1 MFSIR
6 KIFAKKENMEGNIV
20 IKREINQGGEKMNP
34 IIKISLMEN
43 KVEQKK
49 IQELQNKI
57 IGQRNNIALAKGIVP
72 DINKRQFIKKGIL
85 GIIAGIGIA
94 AFSKIA
100 RADGGF
106 INYPGGTDAFRVTS
120 TGILTMPN
128 QPAVMAYNSS
138 SDNNG
143 TGDNTFVTVDY
154 DTEIFDQ
161 NADFAS
167 DTFTAPVT
175 GRYLIV
181 ASIRYG
187 EVTTASDTVQSGIVT
202 SNRTWTDTFAGLP
215 DGVTGDFVIHLTA
228 IADMDAADTVYIRT
242 KVNGES
248 GKPCDIIGNTT
259 QQTSFC
265 AILLA

>member
-1 MFSIR
+1 MQSI
-6 KIFAKKENMEGNIV
+6 FQNSS
-20 IKREINQGGEKMNP
+20 INKNRFYGQ
-34 IIKISLMEN
+34 
-43 KVEQKK
+43 
-49 IQELQNKI
+49 LQNKI
-57 IGQRNNIALAKGIVP
+57 MGQGNNIALQKVMP

-94 AFSKIA
+94 VFSKIA

-106 INYPGGTDAFRVTS
+106 INYQGGKTAFEAQAA
-120 TGILTMPN
+120 GIITQPN

-187 EVTTASDTVQSGIVT
+187 EVTTASDTVQSDIVT
-202 SNRTWTDTFAGLP
+202 SNRTWTDTFAGLA
-215 DGVTGDFVIHLTA
+215 DGVFSGDFVIHLTA

-242 KVNGES
+242 KVNNES
-248 GKPCDIIGNTT
+248 GKVCDIIGNTS